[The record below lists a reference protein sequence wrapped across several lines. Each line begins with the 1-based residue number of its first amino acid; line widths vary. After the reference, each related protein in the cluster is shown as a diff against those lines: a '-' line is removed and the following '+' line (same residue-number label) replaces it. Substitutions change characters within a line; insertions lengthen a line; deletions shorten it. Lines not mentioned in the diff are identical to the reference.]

1 MKKQELNEKEKI
13 ALAAL
18 VVLGREY
25 LPTAFAMSHPKA
37 KTQSEASLKV
47 MHSRW
52 YASQLCKEFR
62 EEVKNGIL
70 GVAVADGNDLT
81 TRQGVINELITATK
95 QTKGKDAV
103 GGLQTLAKLQGFDRP
118 DERAEQEERRRYVL
132 RWLSKCQNCKLME
145 IFLEVQGDA
154 RKKAQIT

>member
-81 TRQGVINELITATK
+81 TRRGVINELITATK
-95 QTKGKDAV
+95 QAKGKDAV
-103 GGLQTLAKLQGFDRP
+103 GGLQTLAKLQGFDKP
-118 DERAEQEERRRYVL
+118 DERNDQEERRRYFLPYV
-132 RWLSKCQNCKLME
+132 SNCRNCELMKLYNDIQE
-145 IFLEVQGDA
+145 QE
-154 RKKAQIT
+154 K

>member
-1 MKKQELNEKEKI
+1 MKQLTDKEKI

-18 VVLGREY
+18 VVLGRDY

-37 KTQSEASLKV
+37 KTTSEASLKV

-52 YASQLCKEFR
+52 FASPLCKEYR
-62 EEVKNGIL
+62 EEIKNGIL

-95 QTKGKDAV
+95 QAKGKDAV

-118 DERAEQEERRRYVL
+118 DERNDQEERRRYFLPYV
-132 RWLSKCQNCKLME
+132 SNCRNCELMKLYNE
-145 IFLEVQGDA
+145 IQE
-154 RKKAQIT
+154 K

>member
-52 YASQLCKEFR
+52 YASPLCKEFR
-62 EEVKNGIL
+62 EEIKNGIL

-81 TRQGVINELITATK
+81 TRQGVITELINATK
-95 QTKGKDAV
+95 QTQGKDAV
-103 GGLQTLAKLQGFDRP
+103 GALQTLAKLQGFDKP
-118 DERAEQEERRRYVL
+118 DERNENEERRRYFLPYV
-132 RWLSKCQNCKLME
+132 SNCRNCELMKLYNDIQE
-145 IFLEVQGDA
+145 QE
-154 RKKAQIT
+154 K

>member
-18 VVLGREY
+18 VVLGRDY

-52 YASQLCKEFR
+52 YASPLCKEFR
-62 EEVKNGIL
+62 EEIKNGIL

-81 TRQGVINELITATK
+81 TRSGIIDELITATK
-95 QTKGKDAV
+95 QTQGKDAV
-103 GGLQTLAKLQGFDRP
+103 GALQTLAKLQGFDKP
-118 DERAEQEERRRYVL
+118 DDRNDQEERRRYFLPYV
-132 RWLSKCQNCKLME
+132 SNCRNCELMKLYNE
-145 IFLEVQGDA
+145 IQDEE
-154 RKKAQIT
+154 K

>member
-52 YASQLCKEFR
+52 YASPLCKEFR

-70 GVAVADGNDLT
+70 GVAFSDGNDLT
-81 TRQGVINELITATK
+81 TREGIIGELITATK
-95 QTKGKDAV
+95 QTQGKDAV
-103 GGLQTLAKLQGFDRP
+103 GALQTLAKLQGFDRP
-118 DERAEQEERRRYVL
+118 DERNEQKERRRYFLPYV
-132 RWLSKCQNCKLME
+132 SNCRNCELMKLYRE
-145 IFLEVQGDA
+145 IQDEE
-154 RKKAQIT
+154 K